1 MSDADNGQVLDLT
14 VRILTEI
21 RDEMK
26 RTREDLGGRIDGLR
40 SEVHEGL
47 QEVRD
52 EVHKLGGR
60 IDHLLTGPH
69 RDEHEQLKDRVA
81 RLEEQVFPPRPAR
94 PVRRTRRAR

>member
-1 MSDADNGQVLDLT
+1 MSADDGQVLDLT

-26 RTREDLGGRIDGLR
+26 RTREDLGARIDGLR
-40 SEVHEGL
+40 AEVHGGL

-52 EVHKLGGR
+52 EVHRLSGR

-69 RDEHEQLKDRVA
+69 RDEHEHLKERVTK
-81 RLEEQVFPPRPAR
+81 LEEQVFPPPPTRP
-94 PVRRTRRAR
+94 TRRARRAR

>member
-26 RTREDLGGRIDGLR
+26 RTREDLGSRLD
-40 SEVHEGL
+40 
-47 QEVRD
+47 EVRD
-52 EVHKLGGR
+52 EVHRLGGR

-81 RLEEQVFPPRPAR
+81 KLEHQVFPPGPTRP
-94 PVRRTRRAR
+94 PRRTRRAR